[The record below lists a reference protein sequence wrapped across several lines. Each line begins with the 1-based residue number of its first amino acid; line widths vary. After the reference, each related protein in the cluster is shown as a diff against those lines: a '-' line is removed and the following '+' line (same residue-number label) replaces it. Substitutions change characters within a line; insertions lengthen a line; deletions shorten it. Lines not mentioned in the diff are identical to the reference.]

1 MTGAN
6 REEVERVFKLWLELS
21 EDWEIVAL
29 LELVERT
36 LRARGYG
43 VRIQL
48 EPPPRGGR

>member
-1 MTGAN
+1 MAAN
-6 REEVERVFKLWLELS
+6 REEVERVFRLWLELS
-21 EDWEIVAL
+21 EDGEIVAL

-36 LRARGYG
+36 LRERGYS